1 VLECR
6 HDDRRGRIVTAA
18 AVSSSSIEDVGK
30 EAGGRKA
37 FWMLPAIAA
46 ALTAGQLAWVRT
58 AELDSMEERSLTN
71 IVVLS
76 NLWEH
81 VHLVVVSTAVVVAIG
96 IPLGILLSR
105 HGARHLRAPVL
116 VVANA
121 GQAIPSIGI
130 LVLLALIFGVG
141 FKMAVI
147 ALVLYALLPILRNT
161 IIGLQQVDDSI
172 IDAARGMGMGRGEI
186 LRRVELPLAVPVML
200 AGVRV
205 SLILN
210 VGVATLAT
218 YTNAGGLG
226 DLIERGIVLNRMPI
240 LVTGCVLTI
249 ALALMV
255 DWLAGIAEKLFSP
268 KGL

>member
-1 VLECR
+1 MSSTAITDSTAGAGL
-6 HDDRRGRIVTAA
+6 GAA
-18 AVSSSSIEDVGK
+18 ATSRAAWVLPVLAIALAVGQLVWIRTADLDSIE
-30 EAGGRKA
+30 
-37 FWMLPAIAA
+37 
-46 ALTAGQLAWVRT
+46 T
-58 AELDSMEERSLTN
+58 RSLTN
-71 IVVLS
+71 EAVLS

-81 VHLVVVSTAVVVAIG
+81 VLLVVISTVVVVVIAV
-96 IPLGILLSR
+96 PLGIVLSR
-105 HGARHLRAPVL
+105 PAARLLRPPVL
-116 VVANA
+116 ALANA
-121 GQAIPSIGI
+121 GQAVPSIGI
-130 LVLLALIFGVG
+130 LVLLALLYGVG

-147 ALVLYALLPILRNT
+147 ALVVYALLPILRNT
-161 IIGLQQVDDSI
+161 MVGLQQVDPFI

-200 AGVRV
+200 AGLRV

-255 DWLAGIAEKLFSP
+255 DWLAGLAERALRP
-268 KGL
+268 HGL